1 MSLEVF
7 TDDTLDHAG
16 IRHGFFTRRGGVS
29 RGLYAGLNAGLGS
42 GDDPADVAENRRRIA
57 DVFALTPDR
66 LLTAYQSHTPNVLVV
81 ERPFDGARPKVD
93 GFVTRTP
100 GLAIGVLAA
109 DCAPVLFAAPDAAV
123 VGAAH
128 AGWRGAL
135 TGVCEATL
143 AAMEGL
149 GARREAIHATV
160 GPTIS
165 QDAYEVGPEF
175 VERFLA
181 DDPGNDR
188 FFRAAVEK
196 PGHAMFDLPGYLMSR
211 LETLGL
217 KSARWT
223 GHDTCADAERFFS
236 YRRAVLRGEADYGRM
251 VGAIT
256 LAADAD

>member
-1 MSLEVF
+1 MTLEVF

-196 PGHAMFDLPGYLMSR
+196 PGHAMFDLPGYILAR
-211 LETLGL
+211 LTAAGIGL
-217 KSARWT
+217 AEPFGLCT
-223 GHDTCADAERFFS
+223 YADEERFYS
-236 YRRAVLRGEADYGRM
+236 YRRATNRGEPDYGRQIS
-251 VGAIT
+251 AI
-256 LAADAD
+256 AIEP

>member
-181 DDPGNDR
+181 DDPRNDR

-196 PGHAMFDLPGYLMSR
+196 PGHAMFDLPGYILAR
-211 LETLGL
+211 LTAAGIGL
-217 KSARWT
+217 AEPFGLCT
-223 GHDTCADAERFFS
+223 YADEERFYS
-236 YRRAVLRGEADYGRM
+236 YRRATHRGEPDYGRQIS
-251 VGAIT
+251 AI
-256 LAADAD
+256 AIEP

>member
-1 MSLEVF
+1 MSIEYF

-29 RGLYAGLNAGLGS
+29 RGLFAGLNAGLGS
-42 GDDPADVAENRRRIA
+42 TDDAVDVAENRRRIA
-57 DVFALTPDR
+57 EVFGLTPDR
-66 LLTAYQSHTPNVLVV
+66 LLTAYQSHTPAVMVV

-109 DCAPVLFAAPDAAV
+109 DCAPVLFAGPGAGV

-135 TGVCEATL
+135 GGVLEATI

-149 GARREAIHATV
+149 GAARGAIHATV

-175 VERFLA
+175 VDRFLA
-181 DDPGNDR
+181 HDPRNDR
-188 FFRAAVEK
+188 FFRAAPDT
-196 PGHAMFDLPGYLMSR
+196 PGHAMFDLPGYILAR
-211 LETLGL
+211 LAAAGIGL
-217 KSARWT
+217 
-223 GHDTCADAERFFS
+223 AERFSLCTYADEERFYS
-236 YRRAVLRGEADYGRM
+236 YRRATHRGEPDYGRQIS
-251 VGAIT
+251 AI
-256 LAADAD
+256 AIEP

>member
-1 MSLEVF
+1 
-7 TDDTLDHAG
+7 
-16 IRHGFFTRRGGVS
+16 
-29 RGLYAGLNAGLGS
+29 
-42 GDDPADVAENRRRIA
+42 
-57 DVFALTPDR
+57 
-66 LLTAYQSHTPNVLVV
+66 
-81 ERPFDGARPKVD
+81 
-93 GFVTRTP
+93 
-100 GLAIGVLAA
+100 
-109 DCAPVLFAAPDAAV
+109 VLFAAPDAAV

-128 AGWRGAL
+128 AGGRGAL

-196 PGHAMFDLPGYLMSR
+196 PGHAMFDLPGYILAR
-211 LETLGL
+211 LTAAGIGL
-217 KSARWT
+217 AEPFGLCT
-223 GHDTCADAERFFS
+223 YADEERFYS
-236 YRRAVLRGEADYGRM
+236 YRRATHRGEPDYGRQIS
-251 VGAIT
+251 AI
-256 LAADAD
+256 AIEP